1 VPTKKAAQTRFE
13 KAAKI
18 RGATFSREKNIGG
31 KLGNLETWKVWKLGK
46 FGNLESLETW
56 KVWKLGKFGNL

>member
-1 VPTKKAAQTRFE
+1 LKVPTKKAAQTRFE

-31 KLGNLETWKVWKLGK
+31 KLGNLETWKVWKVLK
-46 FGNLESLETW
+46 VW